1 LNSRVNFL
9 RGAYSIEHLLS
20 QYCSD
25 WGVHQTWVPSFRP
38 EAAAR
43 ASSG

>member
-1 LNSRVNFL
+1 LPQR
-9 RGAYSIEHLLS
+9 LLS
-20 QYCSD
+20 ANASD
-25 WGVHQTWVPSFRP
+25 RDRP